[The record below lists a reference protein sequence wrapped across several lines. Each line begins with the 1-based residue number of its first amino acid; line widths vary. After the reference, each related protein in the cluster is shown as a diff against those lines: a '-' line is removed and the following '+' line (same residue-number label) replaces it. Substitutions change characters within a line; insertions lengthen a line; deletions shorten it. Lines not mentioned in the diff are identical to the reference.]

1 MTGNLGIISSPLRGD
16 DGSSEDPTPAQKP
29 LFESA
34 SQVTDYK
41 TQKIYDSNAHKEL
54 RVNRSFDVDAYRRPT
69 FWQSERGRS
78 NTANTLPT
86 WTVSYWIQRRNFFL
100 RHAGALLRLWY

>member
-1 MTGNLGIISSPLRGD
+1 MAYQFV
-16 DGSSEDPTPAQKP
+16 SEDPTPAQKP

-54 RVNRSFDVDAYRRPT
+54 PAQTVDT
-69 FWQSERGRS
+69 
-78 NTANTLPT
+78 TLC
-86 WTVSYWIQRRNFFL
+86 
-100 RHAGALLRLWY
+100 

>member
-1 MTGNLGIISSPLRGD
+1 MAYQFM
-16 DGSSEDPTPAQKP
+16 SEDPTPAQKP

-54 RVNRSFDVDAYRRPT
+54 LLSTCRVTDSD
-69 FWQSERGRS
+69 
-78 NTANTLPT
+78 
-86 WTVSYWIQRRNFFL
+86 
-100 RHAGALLRLWY
+100 